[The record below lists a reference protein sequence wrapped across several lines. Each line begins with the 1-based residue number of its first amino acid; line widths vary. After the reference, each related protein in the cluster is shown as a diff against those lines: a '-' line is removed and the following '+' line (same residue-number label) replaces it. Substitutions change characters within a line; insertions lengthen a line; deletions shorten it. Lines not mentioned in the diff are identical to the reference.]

1 MKKPE
6 IIAIKIWTAW
16 KHTAV
21 FLKLVRHKLDNGNLS
36 WSWDSYCFP
45 LIAHYRKTEDAL
57 NDKLLVDERWWDR
70 HSEAAKQ
77 AQMEKKFTEH
87 SSLFN
92 KYAYDEEI
100 RALIKE
106 IDLMEKQ
113 KIFQNVE
120 KKI

>member
-1 MKKPE
+1 M
-6 IIAIKIWTAW
+6 
-16 KHTAV
+16 
-21 FLKLVRHKLDNGNLS
+21 G
-36 WSWDSYCFP
+36 
-45 LIAHYRKTEDAL
+45 
-57 NDKLLVDERWWDR
+57 
-70 HSEAAKQ
+70 
-77 AQMEKKFTEH
+77 KKFTEH

-106 IDLMEKQ
+106 IDLREKQ